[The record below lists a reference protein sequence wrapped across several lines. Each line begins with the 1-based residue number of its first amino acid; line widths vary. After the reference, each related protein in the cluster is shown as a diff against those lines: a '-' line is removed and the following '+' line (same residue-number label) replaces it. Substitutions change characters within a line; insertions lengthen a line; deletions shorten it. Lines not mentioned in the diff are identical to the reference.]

1 MRRYL
6 LDSNSL
12 SDCIFRRK
20 GVDVRAAEARARG
33 DRLGTAITV
42 VAELLAGT
50 ESSATRD
57 KNLPIVNRNLKLFRI
72 WPFDLPA
79 AREYGRL
86 FAELRRTGGIV
97 PPMDLTIA
105 SIALT
110 LPNCTVVTTDS
121 DLSRVPGLRVEDWT
135 A

>member
-1 MRRYL
+1 
-6 LDSNSL
+6 L

-20 GVDVRAAEARARG
+20 GVDARAAEARARG
-33 DRLGTAITV
+33 DHLGTAISV

-50 ESSATRD
+50 EASTTRE
-57 KNLPIVNRNLKLFRI
+57 KNLPIVNRNLHLYRI

-86 FAELRRTGGIV
+86 FAELRRVGGEVAPI
-97 PPMDLTIA
+97 DLTVAAIA
-105 SIALT
+105 KV

-121 DLSRVPGLRVEDWT
+121 DLSRVPGLRVENWT
-135 A
+135 S